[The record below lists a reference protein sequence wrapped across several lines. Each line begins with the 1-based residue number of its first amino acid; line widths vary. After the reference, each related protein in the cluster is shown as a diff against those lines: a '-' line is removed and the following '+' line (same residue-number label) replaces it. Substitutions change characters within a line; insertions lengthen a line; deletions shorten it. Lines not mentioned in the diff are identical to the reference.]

1 MVPDCEM
8 NTYIVATVKPWNVNA
23 FERYAPSLPGKWLL
37 LTNPEELTARNLQH
51 LKPRYI
57 FFPHW
62 SWIVPS
68 EVVSDFECVCFH
80 MADVPYGRGG
90 SPLQNL
96 VVRGHKETKLTAL
109 RMLEELDAGPVYL
122 KQPMSLLG
130 SAQQIFERQA
140 ELCYEMIRVIAD
152 TEPLPVEQVGES
164 VTFKRRKPS
173 QSELPRSASQEQLY
187 DFVRM
192 LDAETYPPAFLRHG
206 NFHLEF
212 SAAEMSSEGE
222 VVARVRFCN
231 AEDLEK

>member
-1 MVPDCEM
+1 
-8 NTYIVATVKPWNVNA
+8 
-23 FERYAPSLPGKWLL
+23 
-37 LTNPEELTARNLQH
+37 
-51 LKPRYI
+51 
-57 FFPHW
+57 
-62 SWIVPS
+62 
-68 EVVSDFECVCFH
+68 